1 MDVALACL
9 DKWARDDES
18 DIKCG
23 NECCYVYDGR
33 NHVWQAMQMAEH
45 ALVHEIVLG
54 IEVAIVVDVMCAV
67 VAIESARAAIR
78 FRMVV
83 EGNGE
88 HHWHV
93 YQYQQPCEP
102 CPSIVNP
109 THYPK

>member
-54 IEVAIVVDVMCAV
+54 IEVAIVVDVMRAV